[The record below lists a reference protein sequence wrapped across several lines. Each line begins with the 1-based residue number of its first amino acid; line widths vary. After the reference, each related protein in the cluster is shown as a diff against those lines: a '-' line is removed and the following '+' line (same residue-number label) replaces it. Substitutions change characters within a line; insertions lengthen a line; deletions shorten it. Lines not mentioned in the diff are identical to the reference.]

1 MIIDGLKIIGICGR
15 SGSGKGYVSRMF
27 SLFGIPSVDTDA
39 VYRDI
44 ISGGARTECVGELV
58 SVFGSSII
66 DDEGKLMRKKLANIV
81 FAEGASDKL
90 RMLNQ
95 ITHKYILAETLR
107 ICSEYK
113 KQGKKA
119 VIIDAPVLF
128 ESGFDYYCDIK
139 LCVTAN
145 DEIAVSRICQRDG
158 IPEFEAKRRLC
169 SQMSVSCLRELC
181 DGEIVNNGKADIIEQ
196 IKAIIEKFGLEA

>member
-1 MIIDGLKIIGICGR
+1 MIINGLKVIGVCGR

-58 SVFGSSII
+58 SAFGSTIV
-66 DDEGKLMRKKLANIV
+66 DDEGNLIKRKLANIV
-81 FAEGASDKL
+81 FAEGAGSKL
-90 RMLNQ
+90 QMLNQ

-107 ICSEYK
+107 ILNEYK
-113 KQGKKA
+113 KMGKKA
-119 VIIDAPVLF
+119 AIIDAPVLF

-139 LCVTAN
+139 LCVTAS
-145 DEIAVSRICQRDG
+145 DEILVERICSRDN
-158 IPEFEAKRRLC
+158 IPEFEAKRRL
-169 SQMSVSCLRELC
+169 STQMTAERLRELC
-181 DGEIVNNGKADIIEQ
+181 DGEIVNDGKADIIAQ
-196 IKAIIEKFGLEA
+196 IKEVIVRFELDK

>member
-1 MIIDGLKIIGICGR
+1 MIIEGLKIIGICGR
-15 SGSGKGYVSRMF
+15 SGSGKGYVSRTF

-58 SVFGSSII
+58 SVFGSGII
-66 DDEGKLMRKKLANIV
+66 DDEGNLVRRRLANIV
-81 FAEGASDKL
+81 FAEGAADKL
-90 RMLNQ
+90 RMLNE

-107 ICSEYK
+107 LCSEYK
-113 KQGKKA
+113 KMGKKA

-139 LCVTAN
+139 LCVTAP
-145 DEIAVSRICQRDG
+145 EELLVERICQRDG
-158 IPEFEAKRRLC
+158 IPVFEAERRLE
-169 SQMSVSCLRELC
+169 SQMSSERLRELC
-181 DGEIVNNGKADIIEQ
+181 HGEIVNDGKMDVIEQ
-196 IKAIIEKFGLEA
+196 IREITERFQLGQ

>member
-1 MIIDGLKIIGICGR
+1 MTIEGLTIIGMCGR

-44 ISGGARTECVGELV
+44 ISGGAITECVGEIV
-58 SVFGSSII
+58 SVFGSSVI
-66 DDEGKLMRKKLANIV
+66 DEEGKLVRRRLANIV
-81 FAEGASDKL
+81 FAEGAGDKL
-90 RMLNQ
+90 KMLNQ

-107 ICSEYK
+107 ICSLYK
-113 KQGKKA
+113 KQGSKA

-139 LCVTAN
+139 LCVTAS
-145 DEIAVSRICQRDG
+145 DEILAERICSRDG
-158 IPEFEAKRRLC
+158 IPEFEAKRRLE
-169 SQMSVSCLRELC
+169 SQMTSDRLRELC
-181 DGEIVNNGKADIIEQ
+181 DHEIVNDGKTDIISQ
-196 IKAIIEKFGLEA
+196 IKDFISKYGLDK

>member
-1 MIIDGLKIIGICGR
+1 MIIDGLTIIGMCGR
-15 SGSGKGYVSRMF
+15 SGSGKGYVSRLF

-44 ISGGARTECVGELV
+44 ISGGAITECVGELV

-66 DDEGKLMRKKLANIV
+66 DEEGRLVRRRLANIV
-81 FAEGASDKL
+81 FAEGAGDKL
-90 RMLNQ
+90 KMLNQ

-107 ICSEYK
+107 ICSMYK
-113 KQGKKA
+113 GQGKKA

-139 LCVTAN
+139 LCITAE
-145 DEIAVSRICQRDG
+145 DSILIERICSRDA
-158 IPEFEAKRRLC
+158 IPEFEARRRLE
-169 SQMSVSCLRELC
+169 SQMSALRLRELC
-181 DGEIVNNGKADIIEQ
+181 DYEIVNDGRADVMAQ
-196 IKAIIEKFGLEA
+196 IKDFTAKYKLDK

>member
-1 MIIDGLKIIGICGR
+1 MIIKDLKIIGVCGR

-39 VYRDI
+39 VYKDI

-58 SVFGSSII
+58 SAFGSSIV
-66 DDEGKLMRKKLANIV
+66 DDEGNLMRRKLANIV
-81 FAEGASDKL
+81 FAEGAADKL
-90 RMLNQ
+90 KMLNQ

-113 KQGKKA
+113 KMGKKA

-139 LCVTAN
+139 LCVTAPE
-145 DEIAVSRICQRDG
+145 EILVERICQRDG
-158 IPEFEAKRRLC
+158 IPEFEAKRRLE
-169 SQMSVSCLRELC
+169 SQMSAESCATQ
-181 DGEIVNNGKADIIEQ
+181 K
-196 IKAIIEKFGLEA
+196 